1 MATTTR
7 YIVTFLTWKEG
18 LLATECLEYLDT
30 EGQAVLLEGVEV
42 KN

>member
-1 MATTTR
+1 MGN
-7 YIVTFLTWKEG
+7 VE
-18 LLATECLEYLDT
+18 TECMLEYLDT